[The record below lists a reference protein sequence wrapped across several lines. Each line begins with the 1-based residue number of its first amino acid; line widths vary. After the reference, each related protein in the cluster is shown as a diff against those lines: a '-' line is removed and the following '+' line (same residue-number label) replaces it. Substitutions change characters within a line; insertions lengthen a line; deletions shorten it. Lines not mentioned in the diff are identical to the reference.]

1 MATAAEQMARNMNF
15 GTFAKAKDL
24 QARILFTLF
33 ILVLYRLGTF
43 IPVPGVDPNQFAQ
56 FFQQQQGGML
66 GSLNMFAG
74 GAVERMS
81 VFALN
86 VMPYIT
92 ASIIVQ
98 MMTSAVPSLEKLK
111 KEGES
116 GRKQINQYTRYLTVG
131 FAFFQGFGIAM
142 GLSGVAYEG
151 IATRSEERR
160 VGKEC
165 ER

>member
-33 ILVLYRLGTF
+33 ILVLYRLGTY
-43 IPVPGVDPNQFAQ
+43 IPVPGVDPSQFEQ
-56 FFQQQQGGML
+56 LFQRQSGGML

-98 MMTSAVPSLEKLK
+98 MMTSAIPSLEKLK
-111 KEGES
+111 KESFNLRFQKAGGQLENTA
-116 GRKQINQYTRYLTVG
+116 RVRFVRRTIARILTV
-131 FAFFQGFGIAM
+131 
-142 GLSGVAYEG
+142 LNSKVEK
-151 IATRSEERR
+151 
-160 VGKEC
+160 V
-165 ER
+165 